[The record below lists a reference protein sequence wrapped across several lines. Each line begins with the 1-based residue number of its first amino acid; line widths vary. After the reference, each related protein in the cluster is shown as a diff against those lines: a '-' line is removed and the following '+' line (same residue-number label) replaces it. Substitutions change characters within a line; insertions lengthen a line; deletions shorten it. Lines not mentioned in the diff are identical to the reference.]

1 MAKQPG
7 KRRVDK
13 RDPEERARRKL
24 AKAQLDLQVAEEKHM
39 QARAR
44 GKQEIEKARLRAQ
57 RWQAKAS
64 QRVEARAGVLTKAED
79 RLLSFTAPKVE
90 KPSTNSGSRKGSE
103 ASVAEVSSP
112 EAAAQVLE
120 QAENKRDADE
130 NSGLIVQEGV
140 LNASEVAQ
148 GDKGQK
154 EPQS

>member
-7 KRRVDK
+7 KKRVGK

-90 KPSTNSGSRKGSE
+90 QPARKSGSRKGPA
-103 ASVAEVSSP
+103 ASAGEVSSP
-112 EAAAQVLE
+112 EAAAHVLE
-120 QAENKRDADE
+120 QAESKRDADE
-130 NSGLIVQEGV
+130 SSGIIVQEGV
-140 LNASEVAQ
+140 LNASEEGPAET
-148 GDKGQK
+148 GQK
-154 EPQS
+154 ESQS